1 MSETVVVPT
10 PRVVLPGETHAFPV
24 HGADP
29 GSYTIGQEV
38 VVAYGGGH
46 ATGAIGVL
54 AAIEAVT
61 RLGDSTVVLTLVGRR
76 RVVCEPAPPEFPGV
90 SRSVRVSDGER
101 AGTGAEV
108 ARSDVLAAAR
118 RYRAALA
125 ELGYPSNVLA
135 AVPEDP
141 IDASYRLA
149 SVLRISEP
157 ERQHVL
163 ESPTATERLELLAT
177 VFARERL
184 LLEATIS
191 AGGR

>member
-1 MSETVVVPT
+1 
-10 PRVVLPGETHAFPV
+10 
-24 HGADP
+24 
-29 GSYTIGQEV
+29 
-38 VVAYGGGH
+38 VVAAYVGTP
-46 ATGAIGVL
+46 APGAIGVL
-54 AAIEAVT
+54 AGVDAVA
-61 RLGDSTVVLTLVGRR
+61 RLGDSALVLTLVGRR
-76 RVVCEPAPPEFPGV
+76 RVTYAPADSGG
-90 SRSVRVSDGER
+90 SRLARVSAGER
-101 AGTGAEV
+101 AGTGADA

-125 ELGYPSNVLA
+125 EFGYPSNVLA

-163 ESPTATERLELLAT
+163 ESPTAAERLGLLAT
-177 VFARERL
+177 VFARERV